1 VTRGI
6 KFLKELCGIW
16 SRSDLQTFLSYVCK
30 TIEHAPEIIRTR
42 SLECVDAG
50 MKGRMCR
57 FTPLRGTSVELDGC
71 HFSGAREIYC
81 RGVYFALPGFVIGR
95 KDVSVDLGANAGA
108 FTTLAALRGKKVIA
122 VEAQSEFIPL
132 IRQNLLRNH
141 CLGKASVEFGLIGS
155 TTGTLSDP
163 AERKNCSHWGEEAPE
178 LSLPELLRRH
188 HVTHVDFLKI
198 DIEGS
203 EFALFDGDCEWLK
216 IVRKVVLEVHCRF
229 GEVNS
234 LRSRLENNGF
244 QVCLVDNR
252 QAVVDKLTESS
263 GYIFA
268 RKPN

>member
-1 VTRGI
+1 MTRGI
-6 KFLKELCGIW
+6 RFLKELCGIW
-16 SRSDLQTFLSYVCK
+16 RHSDLKTFLPYACK
-30 TIEHAPEIIRTR
+30 IIEQAPEIIRTR
-42 SLECVDAG
+42 SLLCVDAA
-50 MKGRMCR
+50 MKDRTCR
-57 FTPLRGTSVELDGC
+57 FTPLRGTTVDLDGC
-71 HFSGAREIYC
+71 YFSGAREIYC
-81 RGVYFALPGFVIGR
+81 RGVYFALPGFGIGR
-95 KDVSVDLGANAGA
+95 KDVSVDLGANAGV

-141 CLGKASVEFGLIGS
+141 CLGKASVEFGLMGS

-188 HVTHVDFLKI
+188 DVTRVDFLKI

-229 GEVNS
+229 GNVNS
-234 LRSRLENNGF
+234 LRSRLENGGF
-244 QVCLVDNR
+244 QVWLVDNDQR
-252 QAVVDKLTESS
+252 VVSRLNESS
-263 GYIFA
+263 GYLFA
-268 RKPN
+268 RKPS

>member
-1 VTRGI
+1 VTSGI

-16 SRSDLQTFLSYVCK
+16 RHSDLKTFLPYVCK

-42 SLECVDAG
+42 SLACADAG
-50 MKGRMCR
+50 MGGRTCR
-57 FTPLRGTSVELDGC
+57 FTPFDGATVDLDGC
-71 HFSGAREIYC
+71 YFSGAREIYC
-81 RGVYFALPGFVIGR
+81 RGVYFAVPGFGIGR
-95 KDVSVDLGANAGA
+95 EDVCVDLGANAGV

-122 VEAQSEFIPL
+122 VEAQSGFLPL
-132 IRQNLLRNH
+132 IRRNLRRNN
-141 CLGKASVEFGLIGS
+141 CLNKASVELGLMGS
-155 TTGTLSDP
+155 SRGTLSDP
-163 AERKNCSHWGEEAPE
+163 AGRKNCSHWGEEAPE
-178 LSLPELLRRH
+178 LSLPEVLRRH
-188 HVTHVDFLKI
+188 HVTRVDFLKI

-216 IVRKVVLEVHCRF
+216 IVRKVVLEVHRGF
-229 GEVNS
+229 GDVNS

-244 QVCLVDNR
+244 QVWLVDNH